1 MLSKTAGVAI
11 TRTAR
16 MQPCGAKKLVLCH
29 GTPSLFDV
37 MLGHAPTAAFLYAVG
52 MLFGRQLY
60 GVMYTELSVL
70 QVRIYVC
77 IVYGH

>member
-1 MLSKTAGVAI
+1 
-11 TRTAR
+11 
-16 MQPCGAKKLVLCH
+16 MQPHGAKKLVLCH

-37 MLGHAPTAAFLYAVG
+37 MLGHALTAAFLYAIG

-60 GVMYTELSVL
+60 GVMYTEMSVL
-70 QVRIYVC
+70 QVRIHIW